1 MRRSVVRRIVL
12 VALLAAL
19 CALRFMIV
27 PRCVSIGGGST
38 VSSMPTFDGPALHLL
53 AGERTLS
60 LASHPLRKSTAECI
74 GHMAM
79 PDGLAHVARPFWPS
93 ALPSG
98 QGQIRQQCRR
108 LENIV
113 EVLVCDDHP
122 IVASA
127 IAMMIEGAFDASV
140 HICHSYHD
148 AVEVAAKRPD
158 IGLCLLDIHIPGED
172 ARGGIKTLQAALPL
186 GRFMLFSGSSEEA
199 DLMLALDLQMHGFL
213 PKSSTP
219 QVVEAALRL
228 VLAGGVYLP
237 SGIGE
242 MALRSAI
249 REDAA
254 GQIVPCPAPDAP
266 SAFQPPA
273 ETIYGTLTDRQ
284 IVVLQHV
291 SMGRSNKEIARE
303 LAISPATV
311 KAHVAHI
318 IALLGAANRI
328 EAASRARSLGLIDQ
342 G

>member
-1 MRRSVVRRIVL
+1 
-12 VALLAAL
+12 
-19 CALRFMIV
+19 
-27 PRCVSIGGGST
+27 
-38 VSSMPTFDGPALHLL
+38 
-53 AGERTLS
+53 
-60 LASHPLRKSTAECI
+60 
-74 GHMAM
+74 
-79 PDGLAHVARPFWPS
+79 
-93 ALPSG
+93 
-98 QGQIRQQCRR
+98 
-108 LENIV
+108 V

-127 IAMMIEGAFDASV
+127 IAMMIENAFDATV
-140 HICHSYHD
+140 HISHNYQH
-148 AVEVAAKRPD
+148 AIAIVAEHPG

-172 ARGGIKTLQAALPL
+172 TRAGIKALQAALPMA
-186 GRFMLFSGSSEEA
+186 RCVLFSGSADEA
-199 DLMLALDLQMHGFL
+199 DLTLALDLQMHGFL

-254 GQIVPCPAPDAP
+254 GQLLPDPAPDTTSALAP
-266 SAFQPPA
+266 PSTD
-273 ETIYGTLTDRQ
+273 TIYGTLTDRQ

-342 G
+342 N